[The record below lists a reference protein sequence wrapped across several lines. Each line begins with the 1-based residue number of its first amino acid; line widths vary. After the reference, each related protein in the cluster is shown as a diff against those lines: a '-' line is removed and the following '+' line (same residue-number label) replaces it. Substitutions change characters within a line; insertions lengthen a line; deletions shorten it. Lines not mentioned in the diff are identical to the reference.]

1 MDATLAQDLTGGL
14 GTELWKLVG
23 KVVEGVIIISQGE
36 GGRNKVG
43 PGLEGEVDRREELG
57 RGEEVEPGT
66 LEDKTEDREDKVE
79 EEEKDIIK
87 VKEDKVGART
97 GLTIITEEQTKRQ
110 DSHQH
115 SPQHSPQASLQ
126 ARQQASV
133 LEMSCRHVL
142 MCALGSLPGCLERV

>member
-1 MDATLAQDLTGGL
+1 MGATLALDLMGGL
-14 GTELWKLVG
+14 GTGLWKLVG
-23 KVVEGVIIISQGE
+23 KVV
-36 GGRNKVG
+36 
-43 PGLEGEVDRREELG
+43 
-57 RGEEVEPGT
+57 
-66 LEDKTEDREDKVE
+66 

-97 GLTIITEEQTKRQ
+97 GLTIITEEQTRGQDSHQ

-142 MCALGSLPGCLERV
+142 MCAPGSLPGCLERV

>member
-14 GTELWKLVG
+14 GTGLWKLVG

-97 GLTIITEEQTKRQ
+97 G
-110 DSHQH
+110 
-115 SPQHSPQASLQ
+115 
-126 ARQQASV
+126 
-133 LEMSCRHVL
+133 
-142 MCALGSLPGCLERV
+142 

>member
-1 MDATLAQDLTGGL
+1 MGATLALDLMGGL
-14 GTELWKLVG
+14 GTGLWKLVG

-43 PGLEGEVDRREELG
+43 RGLGGEVDRREELS
-57 RGEEVEPGT
+57 RGEEGEPGT

-97 GLTIITEEQTKRQ
+97 GLTIITEEQTRGQ
-110 DSHQH
+110 DSH
-115 SPQHSPQASLQ
+115 QHSPQASLQ

-142 MCALGSLPGCLERV
+142 MCAPGSLPGCLEHV